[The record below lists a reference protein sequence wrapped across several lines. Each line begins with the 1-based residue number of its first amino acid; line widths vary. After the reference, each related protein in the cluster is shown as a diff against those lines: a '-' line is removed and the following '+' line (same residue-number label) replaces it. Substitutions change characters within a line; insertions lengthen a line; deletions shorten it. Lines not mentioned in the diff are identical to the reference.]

1 MNQMPGGPLADLL
14 HPCAMGLGK
23 SAARHRRSGKFFAP
37 ALALFQ
43 FGGQL
48 PRLVADTCDAFL
60 ETKKIKRCRGSI
72 LLD

>member
-1 MNQMPGGPLADLL
+1 MNQMPGGPLADLV
-14 HPCAMGLGK
+14 HPCAKGLGK
-23 SAARHRRSGKFFAP
+23 FVVQHRRCGKFFAL
-37 ALALFQ
+37 ALALLQ
-43 FGGQL
+43 FGRQL